1 MNELYSHRPNTHSY
15 ALCTGVEKL
24 QLHQPGGGTFILA
37 IFINLHSISNTIT
50 LHEEIH
56 TFTIY
61 HRLIESNIIS
71 KNSITK

>member
-24 QLHQPGGGTFILA
+24 QLHQPGDGTFILA

-50 LHEEIH
+50 LQEEIH